1 MKKLNDI
8 DWFFII
14 GVIGFAALAV
24 SAAYAIGKI
33 ITEVILWGF

>member
-1 MKKLNDI
+1 MKKLNEI

-24 SAAYAIGKI
+24 SADYAIGKI
-33 ITEVILWGF
+33 ITEVIRWGF